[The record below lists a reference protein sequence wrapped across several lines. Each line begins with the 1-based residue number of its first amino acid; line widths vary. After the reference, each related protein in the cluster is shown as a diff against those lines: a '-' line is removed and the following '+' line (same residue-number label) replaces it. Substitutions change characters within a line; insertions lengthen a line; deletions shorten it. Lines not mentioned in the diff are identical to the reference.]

1 MSDNFVA
8 KERTMNRALT
18 LCYAVCG
25 IFLLGAPVGAQV
37 YPLPLVGGDIIPP
50 FVHSFFPGAGM
61 GFDGVDADPQ
71 GITNFNGLTAMGYTA
86 GTATDNSGNPY
97 DIGTDIRVYQGDYVG
112 AVLGPIG
119 FASKSAKAHGT
130 FCEI

>member
-1 MSDNFVA
+1 MNAPLSINVPRPRLGQE
-8 KERTMNRALT
+8 KSQLIYERQFRREGEN
-18 LCYAVCG
+18 
-25 IFLLGAPVGAQV
+25 
-37 YPLPLVGGDIIPP
+37 
-50 FVHSFFPGAGM
+50 HES